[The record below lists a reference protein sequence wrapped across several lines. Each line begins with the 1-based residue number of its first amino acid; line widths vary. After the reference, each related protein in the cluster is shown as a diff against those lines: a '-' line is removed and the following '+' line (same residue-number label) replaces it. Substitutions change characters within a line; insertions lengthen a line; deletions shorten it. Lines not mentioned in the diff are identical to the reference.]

1 MTGRFVR
8 VRHCAHREM
17 RRSEA
22 GTAIVE
28 FAIVLPLMV
37 LVMVGTVDFA
47 RIFYAANVVSQAVRS
62 GAQYGVR
69 AAKSTDYAGMQD
81 AATNAASDLTGFT
94 ATASRLCECTGSP
107 GTPIACG
114 SSPQCQ
120 NGQRKLTYVK
130 VVGNYTFTM
139 IFGFPA
145 VPSSIPISR
154 TAWMQVP

>member
-8 VRHCAHREM
+8 MRHCAHREM

-22 GTAIVE
+22 GTAIIE

-69 AAKSTDYAGMQD
+69 AAKSTDYAGMEN
-81 AATNAASDLTGFT
+81 AATNAASDLPGFT
-94 ATASRLCECTGSP
+94 ATARRWCACSGSP
-107 GTPIACG
+107 GTEQTCG
-114 SSPQCQ
+114 SSPGCP

-130 VVGNYTFTM
+130 
-139 IFGFPA
+139 
-145 VPSSIPISR
+145 
-154 TAWMQVP
+154 